1 MGVMYQMRPRW
12 AARPLF
18 TRKFPYL
25 SGGRKINHAEP
36 VLGYGFAVY
45 IFTLR

>member
-18 TRKFPYL
+18 LRKFPYL
-25 SGGRKINHAEP
+25 SGVRKVNQGEP
-36 VLGYGFAVY
+36 VLGYAFGIG
-45 IFTLR
+45 IFTL

>member
-18 TRKFPYL
+18 LRKFPYL
-25 SGGRKINHAEP
+25 SGVRKVNQGDP
-36 VLGYGFAVY
+36 VLGYGLAVY
-45 IFTLR
+45 IFTL